1 MTKLSKHFT
10 LEELTRT
17 SVPDGNVPSAEA
29 LECLRTVCSS
39 VLEPV
44 REHYGRPVLIHS
56 GYRSAAVNKAVGGSP
71 SSQHMK
77 GEAVDFHVSGHT
89 VYDVAVW
96 ISDNLDYDQLILEN
110 FVPGIG
116 ASGWVHCSFARRN
129 RGNDLTKFRGSKIYY
144 PGIVLSPQG

>member
-17 SVPDGNVPSAEA
+17 LVPLANVPSAEVI
-29 LECLRTVCSS
+29 ERLRTVCSS
-39 VLEPV
+39 VLEPL

-56 GYRSAAVNKAVGGSP
+56 GYRSAAVNKRVGGSP

-96 ISDNLDYDQLILEN
+96 ISDNLDYDQLILED
-110 FVPGIG
+110 FVPGI
-116 ASGWVHCSFARRN
+116 ATSGWVHCSFARRN

-144 PGIVLSPQG
+144 PGIVLNP

>member
-1 MTKLSKHFT
+1 MVKLSKHFT
-10 LEELTRT
+10 LDELTRT
-17 SVPDGNVPSAEA
+17 SVGLANVPSGEVVN
-29 LECLRTVCSS
+29 CLRTVCAH

-71 SSQHMK
+71 SSQHMQ

-89 VYDVAVW
+89 EYDVALW
-96 ISDNLDYDQLILEN
+96 ISENLDYDQLILED

-129 RGNDLTKFRGSKIYY
+129 RGNDLTKFRGSKI
-144 PGIVLSPQG
+144 